1 MTKQSPSGP
10 PQWAWIES
18 ASNWLTP
25 RRVRAQAIVLALC
38 LWGVCAYDFATPGP
52 IDRAGNIKFQDFLPL
67 YASAQLIAQ
76 GRADEIYNQRI
87 TDDAMQA
94 AFPPMITREPGR
106 LTLPNTH
113 LPNLV
118 LPNLVLLNLVLPN
131 LYGPQV
137 GLFFVPLTR
146 FSFPVA
152 ARIWVTASLLTF
164 FACVYL
170 IWKTCLALKP
180 HFAIV
185 AIAALAFP
193 PLFHFFVRGQLS
205 ALVLAC
211 FTAAFLA
218 FRGDRPWLAG
228 FALGFLIF
236 KPQFLVAIPLVLLL
250 SQAWRP
256 LAGVII
262 SSSAQLAFA
271 RMYFGPAVM
280 RAYFDTLWHISRV
293 IAASEL
299 SLAPVQMHS
308 LRSFWTLLIP
318 SPQLAFALSILCS
331 IATVVIAVTVWKSS
345 APLAIRFSALTLAAV
360 LVNPH
365 LFVYDLLAL
374 APALILLADWTFTNS
389 HSATLRLLTYLAFI
403 LPLFGPLSRWTHLQL
418 SVPIFAALLWLL
430 FRNFLTADSETPDSG
445 TPGHKLATNESRVV

>member
-1 MTKQSPSGP
+1 
-10 PQWAWIES
+10 
-18 ASNWLTP
+18 
-25 RRVRAQAIVLALC
+25 
-38 LWGVCAYDFATPGP
+38 
-52 IDRAGNIKFQDFLPL
+52 
-67 YASAQLIAQ
+67 
-76 GRADEIYNQRI
+76 
-87 TDDAMQA
+87 
-94 AFPPMITREPGR
+94 MITREPGR

-137 GLFFVPLTR
+137 GLFFVPLTH
-146 FSFPVA
+146 FSFPAA

-164 FACVYL
+164 FACIYL

-256 LAGVII
+256 LAALVI
-262 SSSAQLAFA
+262 SSGAQLAFA
-271 RMYFGPAVM
+271 RIYFGPAVM
-280 RAYFDTLWHISRV
+280 HSYFDTLWHMSRL
-293 IAASEL
+293 IDASEL
-299 SLAPVQMHS
+299 SLAPIQMHS

-318 SPQLAFALSILCS
+318 STPIALALYILCS
-331 IATVVIAVTVWKSS
+331 IMTVILAAAVWKSS
-345 APLAIRFSALTLAAV
+345 APLSLRFSALTLAAV
-360 LVNPH
+360 LVSPH

-418 SVPIFAALLWLL
+418 SVPVFAALLWIL
-430 FRNFLTADSETPDSG
+430 FRNLVTRNSG